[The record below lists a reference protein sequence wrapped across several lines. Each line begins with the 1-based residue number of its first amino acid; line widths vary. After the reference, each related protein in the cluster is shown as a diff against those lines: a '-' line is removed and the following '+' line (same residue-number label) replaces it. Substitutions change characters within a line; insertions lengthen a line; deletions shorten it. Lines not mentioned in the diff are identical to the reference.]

1 MNALLLLLQV
11 ATTGAPVTLGD
22 ISGSYCLETGYCRP
36 QNDTYPAP
44 APGVLFLATG
54 LVGFGLVRLR
64 GSRNGRC

>member
-11 ATTGAPVTLGD
+11 AASGAPTSLGD
-22 ISGSYCLETGYCRP
+22 VSGSYCLETGICRP
-36 QNDTYPAP
+36 QNDGYPAP

-64 GSRNGRC
+64 GSR